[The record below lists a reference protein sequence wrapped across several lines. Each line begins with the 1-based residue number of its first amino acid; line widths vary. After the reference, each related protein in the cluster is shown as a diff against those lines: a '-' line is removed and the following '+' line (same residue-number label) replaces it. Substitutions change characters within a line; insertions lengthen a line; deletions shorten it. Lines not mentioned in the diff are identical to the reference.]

1 MPAFPV
7 GCRCWLWRCMGS
19 LPVPQALGMLSQGF
33 LAVPWWEPV
42 GRWEVA
48 GLGRV
53 VWGSTLAQWR
63 QNPRSSHVHTL
74 GLCRSS
80 PCCPLMT

>member
-1 MPAFPV
+1 MPAFPI
-7 GCRCWLWRCMGS
+7 GCRCWLWRCVGR

-33 LAVPWWEPV
+33 LTLPWGD
-42 GRWEVA
+42 GRLQGW
-48 GLGRV
+48 GGQ

-63 QNPRSSHVHTL
+63 QNLRSLHVHTL